1 MSISISA
8 ITSQEWADDL
18 WRFSGRDG
26 IVNYWLADSGEG
38 QTIGMSARESR
49 YIRQVFGRLDRIT
62 GLSFVEKQTRANS
75 DIDIYC
81 VDDLKGNTIGV
92 TTRRSS
98 WFDIEWAGRR
108 GGELTRSEAWVI
120 AHEIGHALGLDHP
133 NGRPYDLRY
142 DTTDTV
148 MSYNLNGFKGFTST
162 DVAALQSLWS

>member
-18 WRFSGRDG
+18 RRLSGQDG

-38 QTIGMSARESR
+38 QTVGMSGRESR
-49 YIRQVFGRLDRIT
+49 YIRQIFRSLDRIT

-81 VDDLKGNTIGV
+81 VDDLKGRTLGM
-92 TTRRSS
+92 TTRRKT

-148 MSYNLNGFKGFTST
+148 MSYNLNGFNGFTST
-162 DVAALQSLWS
+162 DIAALQSLWS